1 MLFKFP
7 ANLWVN
13 FLLMNS
19 VNPKDPVEMKNLREK
34 GSATKLQKT
43 QQKHLKTFS
52 GKKNQ
57 NIGEKPF

>member
-1 MLFKFP
+1 
-7 ANLWVN
+7 
-13 FLLMNS
+13 
-19 VNPKDPVEMKNLREK
+19 
-34 GSATKLQKT
+34 LQKT

>member
-19 VNPKDPVEMKNLREK
+19 VFPKDPVEMKNLRGKRLCEK
-34 GSATKLQKT
+34 IVKDSAEILEE
-43 QQKHLKTFS
+43 LF
-52 GKKNQ
+52 
-57 NIGEKPF
+57 GEEESKCW